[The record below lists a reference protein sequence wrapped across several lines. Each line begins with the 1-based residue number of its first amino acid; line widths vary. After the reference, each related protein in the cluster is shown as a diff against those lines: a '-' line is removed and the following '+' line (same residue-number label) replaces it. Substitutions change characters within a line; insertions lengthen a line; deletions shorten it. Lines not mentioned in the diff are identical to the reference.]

1 MSLDQM
7 TGNRRNDARTTTAPN
22 GLRGRTSRLPTR
34 NRSYG
39 AIALGIL
46 ILVMSG
52 LLGAVVFNQ
61 VGNTDSVL
69 AVRDKVTQGQ
79 TIEREDLISK
89 QVAGVD
95 DAVPDEN
102 TDAVVGK
109 TAAVDLV
116 AGQVVTTSAVTDDP
130 VPGSGRALVGLALK
144 PSQMPGAGL
153 EAGDLVRVM
162 AIPAGDGSA
171 PPDAEADVLSNSAQ
185 VYSVTGGG
193 SAEGAVKVVTVI
205 AADGEAGRLATYG
218 AAGRV
223 AVVAIAD
230 PGGR

>member
-1 MSLDQM
+1 M
-7 TGNRRNDARTTTAPN
+7 TGQRRPETRTAN
-22 GLRGRTSRLPTR
+22 GASGLRGRAGRLPTR
-34 NRSYG
+34 PRSYG
-39 AIALGIL
+39 TVAAGVLF
-46 ILVMSG
+46 LVMSG
-52 LLGAVVFNQ
+52 LLSVVVFNQ
-61 VGNTDSVL
+61 VGDTDSVL
-69 AVRDKVTQGQ
+69 AVRDQVAQGQ
-79 TIEREDLISK
+79 TIEREDLVSK

-95 DAVPDEN
+95 DAVAVED

-109 TAAVDLV
+109 TAAVDLL

-162 AIPAGDGSA
+162 AVPAGDGSA
-171 PPDAEADVLSNSAQ
+171 PPDVEAEVLSSSAQ

-205 AADGEAGRLATYG
+205 ASDGEAGRLATYG